1 MFQLKVFPGG
11 RERDDTDTQSFL
23 SLIFLFL
30 FFPLS
35 LSVGAEGWDVCLL
48 SARGSD
54 NDTVQV
60 REKLWKRETHRT
72 RKRVRRPRD
81 GKIKMHKKERERNV
95 REGLLWYWSLEALL
109 NAGCG
114 RSLPRVRGYHSCMV
128 WLYFPLFLHLPL
140 TSSRYEFLVATD
152 HQSSILVS
160 PCISLDCTYFKCLNC
175 KGLYIFTISAL
186 RKLQRTT
193 FLKWSMSCLNEL
205 HNNYPLH
212 ISKAVY
218 AKASNDSSMEQQWQS
233 WSFQCTR
240 QSLTTVLG
248 DVKPQV
254 KRSSTIPGC
263 SLFPLICAKE
273 TNVVEMVN
281 GRREWIT
288 AARCKL
294 RAAVRLFLF
303 FSFGTWKG

>member
-160 PCISLDCTYFKCLNC
+160 PCISLDCTYFKCLSC

-212 ISKAVY
+212 QGHGGLTTRM
-218 AKASNDSSMEQQWQS
+218 AKPHCTLSPYPRLSMQKLAMTQVWNNNDSLEAFNAHGKAWPQYWVTSSLKWKEVQPSLGVVYFHWFAQKRQMWLKWWME
-233 WSFQCTR
+233 
-240 QSLTTVLG
+240 G
-248 DVKPQV
+248 
-254 KRSSTIPGC
+254 
-263 SLFPLICAKE
+263 E
-273 TNVVEMVN
+273 NE
-281 GRREWIT
+281 
-288 AARCKL
+288 
-294 RAAVRLFLF
+294 
-303 FSFGTWKG
+303 